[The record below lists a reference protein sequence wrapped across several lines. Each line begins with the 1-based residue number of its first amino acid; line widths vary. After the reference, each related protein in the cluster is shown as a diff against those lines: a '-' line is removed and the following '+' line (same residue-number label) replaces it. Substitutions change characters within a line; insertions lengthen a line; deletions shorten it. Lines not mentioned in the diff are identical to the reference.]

1 MRLCGRAR
9 SCIFAAL
16 SSAIEEADE
25 DGVRLFKDG
34 LLLEFLL
41 EVFFPSV
48 GRSNGCEWD
57 RKNDVT
63 CCIVAGIGG
72 SLLWRFGQG
81 K

>member
-48 GRSNGCEWD
+48 GRSNGCE
-57 RKNDVT
+57 
-63 CCIVAGIGG
+63 
-72 SLLWRFGQG
+72 
-81 K
+81 